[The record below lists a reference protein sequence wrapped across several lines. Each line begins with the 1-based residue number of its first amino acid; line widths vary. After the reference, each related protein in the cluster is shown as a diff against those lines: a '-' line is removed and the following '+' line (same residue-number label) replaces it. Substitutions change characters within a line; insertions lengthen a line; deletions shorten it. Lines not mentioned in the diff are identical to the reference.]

1 MKAIRI
7 LNIDFKISGKNKQRN
22 KERENAMCDQ
32 VTKSKVEIVVN
43 DFVYKGY
50 MFTAWD
56 VTKFLRNSGE
66 RISHRDVQDAVKEM
80 WNDACMTDYTRDT
93 KHIGAPV
100 APFVYYHQNS
110 DVNDY
115 QPDWMENNS
124 NQDGMKN
131 DGVVSTVPANVV
143 VPVAVPV
150 ASTATSTEG
159 ISSPLVSNS
168 PVRARSITSVVKEVT
183 YEGRLNIPVKML
195 EVAGFAACTN
205 VTASIL
211 NPNIILIENK
221 NPSLNVVASFN
232 IATSNDGRI
241 RLSRTILNKISSCD
255 KFKIE
260 RTGAKI
266 VVTPA

>member
-1 MKAIRI
+1 
-7 LNIDFKISGKNKQRN
+7 
-22 KERENAMCDQ
+22 MCDQ
-32 VTKSKVEIVVN
+32 VTKSKVEVVVN
-43 DFVYKGY
+43 DFVSKGY

-66 RISHRDVQDAVKEM
+66 RISHRDVQDAVKEI
-80 WNDACMTDYTRDT
+80 WNGACMTDYTRDT

-115 QPDWMENNS
+115 QADWMENNS

-131 DGVVSTVPANVV
+131 DGVVSTVPVPANVV
-143 VPVAVPV
+143 APVVPVV
-150 ASTATSTEG
+150 STSTGG
-159 ISSPLVSNS
+159 ISSPLASNS
-168 PVRARSITSVVKEVT
+168 PVRTRSVTSVVREVT

-195 EVAGFAACTN
+195 EVAGFAVGTN
-205 VTASIL
+205 VTASII
-211 NPNIILIENK
+211 NPNMIVIENK

-232 IATSNDGRI
+232 VVTSNDGRI
-241 RLSRTILNKISSCD
+241 RLSRTILDKISSDAD

-260 RTGAKI
+260 RAGAKI

>member
-1 MKAIRI
+1 
-7 LNIDFKISGKNKQRN
+7 
-22 KERENAMCDQ
+22 MCDQ
-32 VTKSKVEIVVN
+32 VTKSKVEVVVN
-43 DFVYKGY
+43 DFVSKGY

-66 RISHRDVQDAVKEM
+66 RISHRDVQDAVKEI

-115 QPDWMENNS
+115 QADWMENNS

-131 DGVVSTVPANVV
+131 DGVVSNVPAPANVV
-143 VPVAVPV
+143 APVVPV
-150 ASTATSTEG
+150 ASTSSGG
-159 ISSPLVSNS
+159 ISSPLASNS
-168 PVRARSITSVVKEVT
+168 PVRTNSVASIVREVT
-183 YEGRLNIPVKML
+183 CEGRLNIPVKML
-195 EVAGFAACTN
+195 EAAGFAPCTN
-205 VTASIL
+205 VAATII
-211 NPNIILIENK
+211 NPNMLVIENK
-221 NPSLNVVASFN
+221 NPSGFCFSV
-232 IATSNDGRI
+232 ATSSDGRI
-241 RLSRTILNKISSCD
+241 RISKPILDKILPFID

>member
-1 MKAIRI
+1 MIIFMKAIRI
-7 LNIDFKISGKNKQRN
+7 LNIYFKISGKNKETN

-43 DFVYKGY
+43 DFVSKGY

-66 RISHRDVQDAVKEM
+66 RISHRDVQDAVKEI

-143 VPVAVPV
+143 VPVA
-150 ASTATSTEG
+150 STATSTGG

-195 EVAGFAACTN
+195 EAAGFAPCTN
-205 VTASIL
+205 VSATII
-211 NPNIILIENK
+211 NPNMLVIENK
-221 NPSLNVVASFN
+221 NPSGFCFSV
-232 IATSNDGRI
+232 ATSSDGRI
-241 RLSRTILNKISSCD
+241 RISRPILDKILPFID
-255 KFKIE
+255 RFKIE

>member
-1 MKAIRI
+1 
-7 LNIDFKISGKNKQRN
+7 
-22 KERENAMCDQ
+22 MCDQ
-32 VTKSKVEIVVN
+32 VTKSKVEVVVN
-43 DFVYKGY
+43 DFVSKGY

-66 RISHRDVQDAVKEM
+66 RISHRDVQDAVKEI

-115 QPDWMENNS
+115 QADWMENNS

-131 DGVVSTVPANVV
+131 DGVVSTVPVPANVV
-143 VPVAVPV
+143 TPVAVPV
-150 ASTATSTEG
+150 AAPSTPSTPFSTGG
-159 ISSPLVSNS
+159 ISSPLAYNS
-168 PVRARSITSVVKEVT
+168 PVRTKNVTSIVREVT
-183 YEGRLNIPVKML
+183 WEGRLNIPVKML
-195 EVAGFAACTN
+195 EVAGFTVCTN
-205 VTASIL
+205 VAATII
-211 NPNIILIENK
+211 NPNMLVIENK
-221 NPSLNVVASFN
+221 NPCIGSNVVVSYDVV
-232 IATSNDGRI
+232 TSNDGRI
-241 RLSRTILNKISSCD
+241 RLSRTILNKISQYN